1 MHADD
6 RGHVITAFFRAGGH
20 GTGPPQLAAA
30 RREMTDDEPLPPGS
44 ARRPGTRPSPEP
56 RSAVM
61 SSRQNPRQPEA
72 VPAWPAPGRRADPGH
87 RADPRQGAGPAAA
100 AARLRPDRAR
110 YAWLYEDDDIWG
122 ADTAG
127 STPPRS
133 HGDDWHAPRL

>member
-1 MHADD
+1 
-6 RGHVITAFFRAGGH
+6 
-20 GTGPPQLAAA
+20 
-30 RREMTDDEPLPPGS
+30 
-44 ARRPGTRPSPEP
+44 
-56 RSAVM
+56 M
-61 SSRQNPRQPEA
+61 SSRQNPRRPEA
-72 VPAWPAPGRRADPGH
+72 VPAWPAPGRRADPGHRAVPGPGQRADPGH